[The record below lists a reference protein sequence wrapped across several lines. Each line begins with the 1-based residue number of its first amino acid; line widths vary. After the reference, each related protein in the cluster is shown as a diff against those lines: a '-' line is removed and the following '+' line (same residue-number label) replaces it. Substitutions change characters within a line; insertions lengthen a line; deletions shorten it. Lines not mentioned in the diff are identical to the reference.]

1 MMHRSF
7 LLVCHVGVCTAGKSH
22 LLAAMVCLLMRK
34 GRKVVFLPDCKALL
48 RDPVDYFRSALL
60 LTFASE
66 PSIQARVARLCSVEA
81 VISFCKTHTFND
93 LTFIV
98 DQFNA
103 LEQDMKKDDA
113 DTLQAKSVAR
123 RLVDHASSNRALLKA
138 ASANNLTARVI
149 HDKQLNM
156 NIVTLFGGMTQ
167 VSRFGVDER
176 QQVSILCHFT
186 HC

>member
-1 MMHRSF
+1 
-7 LLVCHVGVCTAGKSH
+7 
-22 LLAAMVCLLMRK
+22 MVCLLMRK

-60 LTFASE
+60 LTFAAE
-66 PSIQARVARLCSVEA
+66 PSVQKQVTSLCTVEA
-81 VISFCKTHTFND
+81 VIGFCKARND

-103 LEQDMKKDDA
+103 LEQDMKKDDTE
-113 DTLQAKSVAR
+113 TLKRKAVAQ
-123 RLVDHASSNRALLKA
+123 RLIDRSTSDRALLKA

-167 VSRFGVDER
+167 VSAR
-176 QQVSILCHFT
+176 Q
-186 HC
+186 

>member
-1 MMHRSF
+1 
-7 LLVCHVGVCTAGKSH
+7 
-22 LLAAMVCLLMRK
+22 MVCLLMRK

-60 LTFASE
+60 LTFAAE
-66 PSIQARVARLCSVEA
+66 PYIQAQVARLCSVET
-81 VISFCKTHTFND
+81 VISFCKTHTFNH

-103 LEQDMKKDDA
+103 LEIDKDKDDA
-113 DTLQAKSVAR
+113 KLQDKKAAAR
-123 RLVDHASSNRALLKA
+123 HLIDRSTYDRALLTA

-156 NIVTLFGGMTQ
+156 NIVTLFGGMAQ
-167 VSRFGVDER
+167 VS
-176 QQVSILCHFT
+176 
-186 HC
+186 

>member
-1 MMHRSF
+1 
-7 LLVCHVGVCTAGKSH
+7 
-22 LLAAMVCLLMRK
+22 MRK

-60 LTFASE
+60 LTFAAE
-66 PSIQARVARLCSVEA
+66 PSVQKQVTSLCTVEA
-81 VISFCKTHTFND
+81 VIGFCKARND

-103 LEQDMKKDDA
+103 LEQDMKKDDTE
-113 DTLQAKSVAR
+113 TLKRKAVAQ
-123 RLVDHASSNRALLKA
+123 RLIDRSTSDRALLKA

-167 VSRFGVDER
+167 VSAR
-176 QQVSILCHFT
+176 Q
-186 HC
+186 